1 MLWLIITLVTYFTL
15 AIVYLIDKHLLTSNI
30 SDPKIYTIYVS
41 ILVLFIIFLAPFTHF
56 YLPSF
61 NLLMLCFA
69 AGISFTACLY
79 FFYTGVQRFEVS
91 RVVPAIGALKPILIT
106 ILIYIISLGK
116 EKIPLSVLLAFIVL
130 IIGGVLITYEREK
143 KITWQSL
150 KISFLTAFTFALF
163 CVLSKYAYFKLPFLN
178 ALIWMKIGGALPALA
193 ILIFSSKTRQEI
205 KQNLQ
210 ATNFSQKKKGFFVL
224 NQIFGASSGLLQ
236 NWAIALAPII
246 YLPVINA
253 LQGTQYVF
261 LLIFT
266 VFLSLKSPQILK
278 EEISRKTLLQKIFGI
293 IFIGVGLAIIAFFK

>member
-1 MLWLIITLVTYFTL
+1 MLWLIITLVAYFTL

-30 SDPKIYTIYVS
+30 TDPKIYTIYVS
-41 ILVLFIIFLAPFTHF
+41 ILSLFIILLAPFTHF

-61 NLLMLCFA
+61 NILMLCFA

-79 FFYTGVQRFEVS
+79 FFYKGVKIFEVS
-91 RVVPAIGALKPILIT
+91 RIVPAIGALEPVLVIS
-106 ILIYIISLGK
+106 LIYLISFGA
-116 EKIPLSVLLAFIVL
+116 EKIPLSVLIAFIVL
-130 IIGGVLITYEREK
+130 IIGSVLMTYEREK

-150 KISFLTAFTFALF
+150 KISFLTAFAFALF

-178 ALIWMKIGGALPALA
+178 ALIWMKIGGVLPALV
-193 ILIFSSKTRQEI
+193 ILIFSLKTRKEI

-210 ATNFSQKKKGFFVL
+210 ATNFPQKKKGLFVL
-224 NQIFGASSGLLQ
+224 NQIFGAGSGLLQ

-253 LQGTQYVF
+253 LQGIQYVF

-266 VFLSLKSPQILK
+266 IFLSLKSPQILK